1 MRRLTISIAIGAA
14 FGYDT
19 RAHALSRTLRR
30 GARPHSA
37 PFSLNRGK
45 HQLVTLRARLGVC
58 EPLRWCHQCNTSR
71 ALGWLAFQ
79 RVVLASRLPGTTR
92 RHHAARR
99 EPLCPP
105 REAPPRRPTLLDPAA
120 CNADQARGDA
130 APARNQHQHQQHS
143 SGSGHQCQ
151 RQRQSHSRDHSN
163 SIRHASQVIFID
175 CDDCLYQ
182 NDWETAAKITTSIA
196 AYTANL
202 GVSEEKA
209 YALYKAH
216 GTCLKGMLAEGFI
229 ASDAAEDFLLKV
241 RANPNLNPTPTP
253 TPTPTPKP
261 EPEPEPEPRP

>member
-1 MRRLTISIAIGAA
+1 VCVGTTLLAASLCARPVRRLPVVLRCSI
-14 FGYDT
+14 
-19 RAHALSRTLRR
+19 
-30 GARPHSA
+30 
-37 PFSLNRGK
+37 
-45 HQLVTLRARLGVC
+45 QLRAMPTKPEVMLLPQG
-58 EPLRWCHQCNTSR
+58 TST
-71 ALGWLAFQ
+71 
-79 RVVLASRLPGTTR
+79 STSST
-92 RHHAARR
+92 
-99 EPLCPP
+99 
-105 REAPPRRPTLLDPAA
+105 
-120 CNADQARGDA
+120 
-130 APARNQHQHQQHS
+130 S

-163 SIRHASQVIFID
+163 SIRHASQVIFVD

-253 TPTPTPKP
+253 TPKP

>member
-1 MRRLTISIAIGAA
+1 MPTKPEVMLLPQG
-14 FGYDT
+14 
-19 RAHALSRTLRR
+19 
-30 GARPHSA
+30 
-37 PFSLNRGK
+37 
-45 HQLVTLRARLGVC
+45 
-58 EPLRWCHQCNTSR
+58 TST
-71 ALGWLAFQ
+71 
-79 RVVLASRLPGTTR
+79 STSST
-92 RHHAARR
+92 
-99 EPLCPP
+99 
-105 REAPPRRPTLLDPAA
+105 
-120 CNADQARGDA
+120 
-130 APARNQHQHQQHS
+130 S

-163 SIRHASQVIFID
+163 SIRHASQVIFVD

-253 TPTPTPKP
+253 TPKP